1 MSDKILFKSILTAD
15 NTSGL
20 DVMNGHEVLSTDQR
34 QLGPSCI
41 LILIIAG
48 KVIMNL
54 LIFGARHR
62 NVSASFLGYFCIS
75 LAAVDFGLLFVVAF
89 IHYFQDF
96 SVLGF
101 RITNYHIC
109 LFTQIISHTYGIL
122 HFPVFL
128 VSGLDYY
135 LTIVKSIKISRIYP
149 GLLYSIYVLLL
160 WITAFVYVLRSPIDS
175 PTVDSY
181 ETAYLCTFYIS
192 RQSFYLSVAL
202 VLTIFMVFAECC
214 CEMLA
219 FIKSLKVISSAN
231 NIIVLFSFPS
241 GDQWP
246 IQGRKPFLAS
256 LLFSFL
262 GTWSPFVVL
271 QIIIFI
277 LCAHIPAYMDMN
289 VPWLYFVNSFL
300 IAVSLGLKYPD
311 LPETEN
317 IFSTDPFVGW
327 KYCALPF
334 MVAEQKKDILL
345 LNELPSAVMIV

>member
-1 MSDKILFKSILTAD
+1 MPDEILFKSISTAD

-20 DVMNGHEVLSTDQR
+20 DVMNGYEVLSTEPQ
-34 QLGPSCI
+34 QLEPSCI

-48 KVIMNL
+48 KIIMNF

-62 NVSASFLGYFCIS
+62 NVSTSFLSYFCIS
-75 LAAVDFGLLFVVAF
+75 LAAMDFGLLFVIAF

-96 SVLGF
+96 SFLGF

-135 LTIVKSIKISRIYP
+135 LTIVKSIKISQIYP
-149 GLLYSIYVLLL
+149 GILYCIYVLLL
-160 WITAFVYVLRSPIDS
+160 WITAFAYVLRSPIDT
-175 PTVDSY
+175 PAVDSY
-181 ETAYLCTFYIS
+181 ETTYLCTFYIS

-202 VLTIFMVFAECC
+202 VLTVFLVLAECC
-214 CEMLA
+214 CEIVS
-219 FIKSLKVISSAN
+219 FIKSLKVISNAN
-231 NIIVLFSFPS
+231 DTIVLFSFPS

-289 VPWLYFVNSFL
+289 IPWLYFVNSFL
-300 IAVSLGLKYPD
+300 IAVSLALKYPD

-317 IFSTDPFVGW
+317 IFSTDPFVCW
-327 KYCALPF
+327 KYSALPF
-334 MVAEQKKDILL
+334 MVAEQKKDISL
-345 LNELPSAVMIV
+345 LNELPSAVMNV